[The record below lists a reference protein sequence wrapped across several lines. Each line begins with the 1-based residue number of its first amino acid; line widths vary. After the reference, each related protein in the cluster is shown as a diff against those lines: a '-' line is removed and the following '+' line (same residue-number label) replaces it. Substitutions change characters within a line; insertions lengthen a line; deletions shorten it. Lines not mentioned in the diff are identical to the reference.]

1 MTMENK
7 ESLIESFSKRV
18 ISLKDEM
25 LGDKQGY
32 VLFAYNEAE
41 DSRGQENIFVS
52 NGRFGNVAEMIF
64 ACMKSDPALANI
76 MTAAVNAYSQS
87 RMMEMVMK
95 SETPADEQDAANI
108 GTKKRRTKKVN

>member
-7 ESLIESFSKRV
+7 ESLIERFAKGV
-18 ISLKDEM
+18 NSLKDEM

-32 VLFAYNEAE
+32 ILFAYNEAE
-41 DSRGQENIFVS
+41 DGRGQENIFVS
-52 NGRFGNVAEMIF
+52 NGRFGNVAEMFF

-87 RMMEMVMK
+87 RMMEMAMK
-95 SETPADEQDAANI
+95 SETPADEQDAANVS
-108 GTKKRRTKKVN
+108 TKKTKHVN

>member
-1 MTMENK
+1 M
-7 ESLIESFSKRV
+7 V

-41 DSRGQENIFVS
+41 DDRGQENIFVS
-52 NGRFGNVAEMIF
+52 NGRFGNIAEMFF

-87 RMMEMVMK
+87 RMMEMAMK
-95 SETPADEQDAANI
+95 SDTPADKQDAANI